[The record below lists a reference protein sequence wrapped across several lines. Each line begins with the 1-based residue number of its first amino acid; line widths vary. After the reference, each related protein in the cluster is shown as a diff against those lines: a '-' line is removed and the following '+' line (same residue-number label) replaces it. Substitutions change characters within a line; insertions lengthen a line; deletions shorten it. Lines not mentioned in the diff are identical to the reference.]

1 MHIQRQTIHEN
12 QTVYLTRNRRAEAL
26 KSTYSLCKHHVFAL
40 QKKWTPYSIEEPL
53 FWPRIMLILKMAN
66 TSRNLLGRKLKKYK
80 KKCIRLAAYTHF
92 LPCPD
97 ARPKGWRGWSPR
109 LSPTSGEVLPGH
121 FLHFAIE
128 NGHREFVDLPS
139 YKIFKNCE
147 SLPEGSWFDIHVTSC
162 NPLDIGLHQRFGLS
176 HIGRNQATAISQ
188 ALADHLW
195 NSLETWL
202 FPDHW
207 GWYMSFWG
215 DFEHHLKKYIEITAD
230 PLFCYQRSVRSLTR
244 AGSPPTMFDKDHQN
258 VDDWLIDWLMDW

>member
-1 MHIQRQTIHEN
+1 MKTKRLFNTEP
-12 QTVYLTRNRRAEAL
+12 TGR
-26 KSTYSLCKHHVFAL
+26 
-40 QKKWTPYSIEEPL
+40 SIEVNIL
-53 FWPRIMLILKMAN
+53 LVQTPRVCPTEKVDTIFDRRTTFLTQNHVNIEDCKYFTELAW
-66 TSRNLLGRKLKKYK
+66 KKAK
-80 KKCIRLAAYTHF
+80 KIQKKCIRLAAYTHF

-139 YKIFKNCE
+139 YKIFKNCD
-147 SLPEGSWFDIHVTSC
+147 SLPEGNWFDIHVTSC

-176 HIGRNQATAISQ
+176 HIGRNKATAIAQ

-215 DFEHHLKKYIEITAD
+215 ILNITWK
-230 PLFCYQRSVRSLTR
+230 S
-244 AGSPPTMFDKDHQN
+244 
-258 VDDWLIDWLMDW
+258 I